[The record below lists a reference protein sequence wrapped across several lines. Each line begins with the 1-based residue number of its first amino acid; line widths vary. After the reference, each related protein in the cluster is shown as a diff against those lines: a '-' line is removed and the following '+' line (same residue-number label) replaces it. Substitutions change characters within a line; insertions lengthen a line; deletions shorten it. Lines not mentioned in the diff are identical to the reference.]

1 MKDEIRMKQGN
12 LEGEDRYATLLN
24 NAGAIR
30 AICAAVEGTLGPK
43 GLDTMLVGSRGQ
55 VLVTN
60 DGATI
65 LEQMDVTHP
74 AARMLVQVAKSQ
86 QERVGDGTTTAT
98 VLAGALVA
106 EGVAQVTRGVPVSK
120 VVTGLQDGIRLATE
134 LLQARSRTLA
144 GLHDPMLYRVAYV
157 AAREDRQLAE
167 LVMAAA
173 ERLGVDTL
181 RDDGYR
187 LADSIAAHDKPVSEV
202 WSGLLLKHKPIHAQM
217 LAMELQMPKLLV
229 MHDALEPE
237 KQDEEAMMTDAG
249 FQRYLLLKEE
259 FQANLGKLL
268 ELDVRFIALDRGV
281 DQEAEQFCAD
291 HGIIVLQ
298 RVPKRELQRICE
310 HTGARPIRRTVLK
323 KAPAELVP
331 YLGACET
338 LAYDARI
345 EQVRLTGG
353 AGLPAATVLVGGSTA
368 DVVGER
374 ARIARDAAAA
384 VQAAVRGGYLPGGG
398 AVEVAVAHEL
408 DRYRETV
415 KGMEAFGV
423 AAVVQALHKPLAQM
437 VLNAGFNPLEQVE
450 QVRAAQLAQQSDSIG
465 IDCDTGQ
472 LMDVLKKGI
481 VDPAP
486 VKIHALLAAGEVA
499 AAVLRIHTVIKMRS
513 NEDG

>member
-1 MKDEIRMKQGN
+1 MKQGN
-12 LEGEDRYATLLN
+12 ADSEERYATLLN

-30 AICAAVEGTLGPK
+30 AICSAVEGTLGPK
-43 GLDTMLVGSRGQ
+43 GLDTMLVGPGGE

-65 LEQMDVTHP
+65 LQQMDVTHP

-106 EGVAQVTRGVPVSK
+106 EGVGQVTRGVPVSK
-120 VVTGLQDGIRLATE
+120 VVTGMQEGVRLAAE
-134 LLQARSRTLA
+134 MLQARSRPIE
-144 GLHDPMLYRVAYV
+144 GLGDPRLYRVAHV

-173 ERLGVDTL
+173 DRLGVDAL
-181 RDDGYR
+181 SGEEHRF
-187 LADSIAAHDKPVSEV
+187 ADAIVAHDKPLSEV
-202 WSGLLLKHKPIHAQM
+202 WTGLLLKHKPIHAQM
-217 LAMELQMPKLLV
+217 LAVERERPRVLV
-229 MHDALEPE
+229 LHDGLEPE
-237 KQDEEAMMTDAG
+237 KQDEEAMVTEAG
-249 FQRYLLLKEE
+249 FHRYLQLKEE
-259 FQANLGKLL
+259 FKTNLDKLL
-268 ELDVRFIALDRGV
+268 ELGIGFVAVDRGV

-298 RVPKRELQRICE
+298 RVPKRDLQRICD
-310 HTGARPIRRTVLK
+310 HTGARPIRRSVLK
-323 KAPAELVP
+323 KAPAELAP
-331 YLGACET
+331 YLGACAT
-338 LAYDARI
+338 IRYDARI
-345 EQVRLTGG
+345 EQVRLAGG

-368 DVVGER
+368 EVVGER
-374 ARIARDAAAA
+374 ARIARDAASA

-398 AVEVAVAHEL
+398 AVELAAAHEL

-423 AAVVQALHKPLAQM
+423 AAVVAALQKPLAQM

-450 QVRAAQLAQQSDSIG
+450 QVRAAQLAAQSDSIAV
-465 IDCDTGQ
+465 DCDTGR
-472 LMDVLKKGI
+472 LMDVLERGI

-499 AAVLRIHTVIKMRS
+499 AAVLRIHTVIKMKS
-513 NEDG
+513 SENG